1 MYAFAVAPERN
12 QRDSLLPLITC
23 ATANEL
29 NKAGGRVR
37 DPAWCFSAVLTPGR
51 NPRTPQIPRS
61 RPSRL
66 PQPRPCHHARLP
78 RWCLL
83 LPQLRR
89 LRDPGFPSWC
99 ELRSCLLRSHR
110 VSAEITWNA
119 GDFRHE
125 WQTPVVGV
133 NIVEGQPYS
142 CAPGQPRGFDTADV
156 SPGRPG

>member
-1 MYAFAVAPERN
+1 
-12 QRDSLLPLITC
+12 
-23 ATANEL
+23 
-29 NKAGGRVR
+29 
-37 DPAWCFSAVLTPGR
+37 
-51 NPRTPQIPRS
+51 
-61 RPSRL
+61 
-66 PQPRPCHHARLP
+66 
-78 RWCLL
+78 L

-142 CAPGQPRGFDTADV
+142 CAPGQPRGFEAADV
-156 SPGRPG
+156 SPGWPCWFLNSGEAIFPRTRQAVVNPAPRRKNAIASCFRSTYIMTAARCFRSAWGTRAASDSS